1 MNLLVEYL
9 FKVLIHFLLYM
20 THSMDEK
27 VQAWYCK
34 SVDFI
39 YKHKYNYVKF
49 SINNK
54 NSRYAPQ
61 DVCTRW
67 NIVKSQAVCVR
78 ILILSIST
86 AIVNNW
92 YQFKLN
98 TSVKFEV
105 GKFNETRNF
114 GLWQRIVD
122 IRFSKG
128 VERNKTYWHGW
139 LELGEV
145 KGEDCDD
152 HTVVF
157 DRQGSLSLHGP
168 NIFEGGMDSI
178 CPSYEK

>member
-1 MNLLVEYL
+1 
-9 FKVLIHFLLYM
+9 
-20 THSMDEK
+20 MDEK

-78 ILILSIST
+78 ILILSILN

-92 YQFKLN
+92 YQFTLN

-105 GKFNETRNF
+105 LKFNETRNF
-114 GLWQRIVD
+114 GLWQRIVG

-128 VERNKTYWHGW
+128 VERKKTYWHGW

-168 NIFEGGMDSI
+168 NISEGGMVSI